1 MMTDPYPDGQ
11 APLLEALLAHLR
23 SGRHSWHMPGHNA
36 GQAWPAWFRE
46 QLAQMDLTELP
57 STDDLNRPA
66 GPAKAAMELAA
77 EAFGAA
83 SAFFM
88 VGGTTASIQAMILSS
103 VGKNEKLILPRNVHQ
118 SVINALVI
126 SGAVPVYINPQASE
140 RLGIALG
147 MSVDDVRDTIRQ
159 NPDAKAIFVNNPTY
173 YGICSNLREIVR
185 IAHENGLKVLV
196 DEAHG
201 AHFYFGEGL
210 PVSAMAAGADMAA
223 VSEAARSAT
232 LAQNLAA
239 ATRLEAAHRLV
250 EQMARAAEEALVKML
265 YTIEEGM
272 GGALLTGV
280 FGCGKTVISQTLL
293 HRLSSD
299 QYQIAYI
306 TNPQLEYVDLLRAIV
321 RNLKAIDLPVKKT
334 DLSVDALLEILEHIL
349 NNNARD
355 GKSTVVIIDEAHII
369 TDPRIFE
376 GLRLLL
382 NFQTQEKFLLSLLLL
397 GQPELRQ
404 HIEDNKQ
411 LEQRLAMARPEGGTV
426 VREVA
431 AWRRRCDGPPPERLV
446 AVD

>member
-1 MMTDPYPDGQ
+1 MYLEYWGLTKKPFRNTPDPRFLY
-11 APLLEALLAHLR
+11 E
-23 SGRHSWHMPGHNA
+23 S
-36 GQAWPAWFRE
+36 
-46 QLAQMDLTELP
+46 
-57 STDDLNRPA
+57 
-66 GPAKAAMELAA
+66 A
-77 EAFGAA
+77 E
-83 SAFFM
+83 
-88 VGGTTASIQAMILSS
+88 
-103 VGKNEKLILPRNVHQ
+103 H
-118 SVINALVI
+118 
-126 SGAVPVYINPQASE
+126 
-140 RLGIALG
+140 
-147 MSVDDVRDTIRQ
+147 
-159 NPDAKAIFVNNPTY
+159 
-173 YGICSNLREIVR
+173 
-185 IAHENGLKVLV
+185 
-196 DEAHG
+196 
-201 AHFYFGEGL
+201 
-210 PVSAMAAGADMAA
+210 
-223 VSEAARSAT
+223 
-232 LAQNLAA
+232 
-239 ATRLEAAHRLV
+239 
-250 EQMARAAEEALVKML
+250 EEALVKML

-411 LEQRLAMARPEGGTV
+411 LEQRLAIKCHLEAFDYNDVCKYVVHRIAVAGLDKPVFDDGALQRVYERSGGIPRRV
-426 VREVA
+426 NRICDLSLLVGYGQGSRMINA
-431 AWRRRCDGPPPERLV
+431 AI
-446 AVD
+446 VDEALKTMGT